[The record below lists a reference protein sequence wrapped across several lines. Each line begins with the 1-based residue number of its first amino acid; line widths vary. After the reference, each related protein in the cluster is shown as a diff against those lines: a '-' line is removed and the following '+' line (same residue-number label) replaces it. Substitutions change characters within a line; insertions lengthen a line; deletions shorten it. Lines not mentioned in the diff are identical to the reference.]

1 MSLKIRRGTNS
12 ERLTIIPDEGEL
24 LYTVDTK
31 KIFVGDGA
39 TTGGTMVTGG
49 LSGNLAD
56 NLYLDN
62 HSIIG
67 TNLIV
72 NGQTGS
78 ITAASVTAHLR
89 GSVYADDSTVLVD
102 SIQGKVVGPI
112 DVDVTSVRIAGG
124 TNGQVLTTN
133 GNGVISWSN
142 KSNALISLANLTD
155 ISLFNVRSNDILKFN
170 GTNWVNDRNTHFDGD
185 VTGSLFSDDSGLIID
200 GRTKDAYLNHVNLNG
215 RLYTSR
221 YFIGAGSAGHPY
233 SVPIGDALRPA
244 GLTIYNK
251 AVDGAGLLI
260 RGMNRGTYSN
270 GTAAS
275 SILWETTNEA
285 SALTTRS
292 PLVSNSSIGSLLWRG
307 WNGVNYQT
315 DVALITQV
323 DDVSGSDH
331 LGNVFFV
338 IRNLDGSYNRFNFNG
353 NGTFT
358 TKNAIIGEGG
368 SISVAPD
375 KTGDATLDIRG
386 TMKLTKQTSAPSSAV
401 EGMIAIADGNT
412 SGWDPKNSNAGI
424 SYPCYYD
431 GSSWNP
437 FY

>member
-170 GTNWVNDRNTHFDGD
+170 GTNWVNSPNTNFVGD
-185 VTGSLFSDDSGLIID
+185 VQGSVFSDFSTKLVDGTTGFITNGTIGLSGEQIISSSKAINF
-200 GRTKDAYLNHVNLNG
+200 GWFNLPGTLKEVIFNFTEQSISPIQIRNIAG
-215 RLYTSR
+215 A
-221 YFIGAGSAGHPY
+221 AGSAAFPKLWFEAYGTKLSRTQNTLLAVGTGLGAVGFRGINPPSTGGAALPA
-233 SVPIGDALRPA
+233 SVI
-244 GLTIYNK
+244 
-251 AVDGAGLLI
+251 
-260 RGMNRGTYSN
+260 
-270 GTAAS
+270 S
-275 SILWETTNEA
+275 SIIDPNGSVNSTYITGKIIL
-285 SALTTRS
+285 
-292 PLVSNSSIGSLLWRG
+292 SNSFGPNQLTDYKHLTFDSRG
-307 WNGVNYQT
+307 YLAINQLEAQATCDINGVMR
-315 DVALITQV
+315 L
-323 DDVSGSDH
+323 
-331 LGNVFFV
+331 
-338 IRNLDGSYNRFNFNG
+338 
-353 NGTFT
+353 
-358 TKNAIIGEGG
+358 
-368 SISVAPD
+368 APQS
-375 KTGDATLDIRG
+375 TE
-386 TMKLTKQTSAPSSAV
+386 PSPKV
-401 EGMIAIADGNT
+401 EGMIAVADRA
-412 SGWDPKNSNAGI
+412 SWDPASKGSGG
-424 SYPCYYD
+424 SYPVYYN
-431 GSSWNP
+431 GSSWNAL
-437 FY
+437 F

>member
-124 TNGQVLTTN
+124 TSGQVLTTN

-170 GTNWVNDRNTHFDGD
+170 GTNWVNSPNTNFVGD
-185 VTGSLFSDDSGLIID
+185 VQGSLFSDFSVKLIDGVTGNITNGTIGLTGSTVSSGSNSINLGWFNVPNSLKEVIFNFTEQSISPMQIRNIAKAANDLSFPKLWFEAYGTTLSRTQNTALDVGTGIGAIGFRGVNPPSLGGAALPTSVISSIID
-200 GRTKDAYLNHVNLNG
+200 TNGSVTSTYLSGKVVIANSFGPNQLTDYKVLTFDSRG
-215 RLYTSR
+215 RLA
-221 YFIGAGSAGHPY
+221 INQL
-233 SVPIGDALRPA
+233 DAQA
-244 GLTIYNK
+244 TCDI
-251 AVDGAGLLI
+251 
-260 RGMNRGTYSN
+260 
-270 GTAAS
+270 
-275 SILWETTNEA
+275 
-285 SALTTRS
+285 
-292 PLVSNSSIGSLLWRG
+292 
-307 WNGVNYQT
+307 NGVMR
-315 DVALITQV
+315 L
-323 DDVSGSDH
+323 
-331 LGNVFFV
+331 
-338 IRNLDGSYNRFNFNG
+338 
-353 NGTFT
+353 
-358 TKNAIIGEGG
+358 
-368 SISVAPD
+368 AP
-375 KTGDATLDIRG
+375 
-386 TMKLTKQTSAPSSAV
+386 QSAEPSPKV
-401 EGMIAIADGNT
+401 EGMIAVANRT
-412 SGWDPKNSNAGI
+412 NWDPAAKGSGG
-424 SYPCYYD
+424 SYPVYYN
-431 GSSWNP
+431 GSSWNAL
-437 FY
+437 F